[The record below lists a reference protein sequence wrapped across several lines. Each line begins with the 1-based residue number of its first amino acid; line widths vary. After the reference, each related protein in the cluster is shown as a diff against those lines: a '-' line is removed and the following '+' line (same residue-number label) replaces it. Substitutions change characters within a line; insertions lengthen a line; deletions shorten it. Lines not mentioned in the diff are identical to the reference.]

1 VHVDSYFI
9 ASLQFEL
16 RLMMSGPA
24 PLSCQGHDLDFI
36 SISPFDDW
44 MCFDQNFAFSAAVS
58 VGFAVGD

>member
-1 VHVDSYFI
+1 
-9 ASLQFEL
+9 
-16 RLMMSGPA
+16 MMSGPA